1 MLKRLLIAL
10 ALLIVAGGAAW
21 YWLSRPDIATI
32 GEAAVT
38 GREPEITEP
47 RYQTVPTVGV
57 AKAVGWP
64 AGAMP
69 KPAAGLKVQ
78 AFADKLDHPRWLYQL
93 PNGDIL
99 VAESNSPP
107 RDKGGITGWVMGL
120 LMNKAGAGGASAN
133 RITLLRDSNG
143 DGVADVR
150 TVFLTGLNS
159 PSGMALVNGVLYVA
173 NTDSLVRYP
182 YLDGQ
187 TQITAKPQKV
197 IALPGGG
204 NHWARNVVASLDG
217 KSLYVSVGSSSN
229 IAEDGLEA
237 EGPIYTAGSPGQ
249 MAAAAAQPTNRAV
262 ILEVDPERKTSRIFA
277 WGIRN
282 ANGMAF
288 EPKTQ
293 ALWAVVNERD
303 MLGSDMP
310 PDYMSRVDLGAF
322 FGWPWQYWG
331 GYEDKRVEPARPD
344 LREYVH
350 RPDFALGAHTA
361 PLGLT
366 FADGARLGDAYAN
379 GAFVGLHG
387 SWNRQPPSGYKVV
400 FVPFADNGFPKKGA
414 KPQDVLT
421 GFLNAK
427 GEAQGRPVAVITGA
441 GGALLVADDVGNKV
455 WRVSAGR

>member
-1 MLKRLLIAL
+1 MLKRLLIVF
-10 ALLIVAGGAAW
+10 ALLAVAGAATW
-21 YWLSRPDIATI
+21 YWLGRPDIATLS
-32 GEAAVT
+32 ETAVT
-38 GREPEITEP
+38 GRVPQITDP
-47 RYQTVPTVGV
+47 RYQNVPTVGV

-69 KPAAGLKVQ
+69 KAAAGLKVQ
-78 AFADKLDHPRWLYQL
+78 AFADKLDHPRWMYQL

-107 RDKGGITGWVMGL
+107 RDGGGITGWVMGL
-120 LMNKAGAGGASAN
+120 LMNKAGAGVPSAN

-143 DGVADVR
+143 DGVADMR
-150 TVFLTGLNS
+150 TAFLTGLNS
-159 PSGMALVNGVLYVA
+159 PYGMVLANGWLYVA
-173 NTDSLVRYP
+173 NTDALVRYP
-182 YLDGQ
+182 YRDGQ
-187 TQITAKPQKV
+187 TKIAANPQK
-197 IALPGGG
+197 ILALPGGG

-217 KSLYVSVGSSSN
+217 KSLYVSVGSASN
-229 IAEDGLEA
+229 IAEGGLEE
-237 EGPIYTAGSPGQ
+237 EGPIYTAESPGQ
-249 MAAAAAQPTNRAV
+249 MATAATQPTNRAV

-310 PDYMSRVDLGAF
+310 PDYLSRVDLGAF

-331 GYEDKRVEPARPD
+331 GYVDKRVEPGRPD
-344 LREYVH
+344 LREYVR

-387 SWNRQPPSGYKVV
+387 SWNRKPPSGYKVV
-400 FVPFADNGFPKKGA
+400 FVPFAENGFPNRDA

-427 GEAQGRPVAVITGA
+427 GEAQGRPVGVIVGT
-441 GGALLVADDVGNKV
+441 GGALLVADDVGNRI
-455 WRVSAGR
+455 WRVSAAR

>member
-10 ALLIVAGGAAW
+10 VLLVLFGGAAG
-21 YWLSRPDIATI
+21 YWLTRPDIATLS
-32 GEAAVT
+32 EAAVT
-38 GREPEITEP
+38 GRTPEITDP
-47 RYQTVPTVGV
+47 RYQTVPTIGV
-57 AKAVGWP
+57 AKAVGWQK
-64 AGAMP
+64 GAMP
-69 KPAAGLKVQ
+69 KPAAGLRVQ

-99 VAESNSPP
+99 VAETNSPP
-107 RDKGGITGWVMGL
+107 RTTGGITGWVMGM
-120 LMNKAGAGGASAN
+120 LMDKAGAGGASAN

-143 DGVADVR
+143 DGVADMR

-159 PSGMALVNGVLYVA
+159 PTGMALANGWLYVA
-173 NTDSLVRYP
+173 NTDALVRYP
-182 YLDGQ
+182 YGEGQ
-187 TQITAKPQKV
+187 TRIAAAPQK
-197 IALPGGG
+197 ILALPGGG
-204 NHWARNVVASLDG
+204 MHWARNVVAALDG
-217 KSLYVSVGSSSN
+217 KHLYVSIGSSSN

-237 EGPIYTAGSPGQ
+237 EGPIYSAGSPGQ
-249 MAAAAAQPTNRAV
+249 MAAAAAKPTNRAV
-262 ILEVDPERKTSRIFA
+262 ILEVDPEAKTSRIFA

-310 PDYMSRVDLGAF
+310 PDYLSRVDLGAF
-322 FGWPWQYWG
+322 FGWPWQFWG
-331 GYEDKRVEPARPD
+331 GYEDKRVEPGRPD
-344 LREYVH
+344 LREYVR

-379 GAFVGLHG
+379 GAFIGLHG

-400 FVPFADNGFPKKGA
+400 FVPFGDNGFPAKDA
-414 KPQDVLT
+414 KPRDVLT
-421 GFLNAK
+421 GFLDAK

-441 GGALLVADDVGNKV
+441 GGALLVADDVGNTI
-455 WRVSAGR
+455 WRVSAAR